1 MCFCIIGRCWE
12 RKKWCVLGSLEAV
25 GIGRSDVFLHNWKV
39 LGEEKVVCIGIIG
52 SCEKYN

>member
-1 MCFCIIGRCWE
+1 MMRN
-12 RKKWCVLGSLEAV
+12 RRCVLGSLEGAE
-25 GIGRSDVFLHNWKV
+25 IGRSGVFLHNWKV